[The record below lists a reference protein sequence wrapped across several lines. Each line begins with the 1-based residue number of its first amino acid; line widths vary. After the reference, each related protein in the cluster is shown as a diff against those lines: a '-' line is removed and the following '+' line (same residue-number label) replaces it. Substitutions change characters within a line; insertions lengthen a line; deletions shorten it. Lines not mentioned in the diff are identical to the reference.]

1 VFTLLATCFVF
12 LLFFAIWLTQAF
24 GVTRS
29 GQNGTGN
36 EDLRTIPKA
45 LILRFR
51 ITLGEG
57 RTMIMEDF
65 AVIVLLYRTVGPRY
79 VETDCGD
86 AVLARLFFMSW
97 KVLSMYMITSLFIS
111 LD

>member
-1 VFTLLATCFVF
+1 
-12 LLFFAIWLTQAF
+12 
-24 GVTRS
+24 
-29 GQNGTGN
+29 
-36 EDLRTIPKA
+36 
-45 LILRFR
+45 
-51 ITLGEG
+51 
-57 RTMIMEDF
+57 MIMEDF

-79 VETDCGD
+79 FEIDCGD